1 LSRRPVKMLLALGL
15 CVAPAAAQVV
25 VREEALVIPTWPVGP
40 PSPYPVYPGPQGAIY
55 PYTLSDT
62 LGEEKRDKT
71 YHAVFLEN
79 EYVQVLILPEIG
91 GRVHGA
97 LDKTNGYKWLY
108 WQPTIKPGLISMTGA
123 WISGG
128 IEWNF
133 PHGHRPSGFMPVDY
147 RVVRHPDGS
156 ATVWVGETEPV
167 YRMRWL
173 VGITLAPGRS
183 SFACDYLFVNPTDTR
198 HPFQFWATSATHA
211 NEWSQ
216 AQYPGDIVTGHGKE
230 EFWHWPVEG
239 GVDQSWWKN
248 VQNAS
253 SFFAWQSQDDWFGTY
268 DHKAEGGLVHVA
280 DHRVM
285 PGKKLW
291 TWGAGPSGRIWEDI
305 LTEGGGPYF
314 EPQAGAFSDNQP
326 DYHWMAPG
334 QVRRAHDVWYPVRG
348 IRGFKKATEDFALNV
363 DLKDQKAFA
372 GVYATSAR
380 DGVRITL
387 DDVRSGERLVDVKV
401 NVAPDRPF
409 TAEVDGALGLAL
421 HELRLRV
428 YDGGGKLAA
437 ELQPAPPREVALP
450 QPAKPLAPPAEL
462 KPDELHAAGEWLDRF
477 RRRPEAQAYYAEA
490 LRRDPDDARVQ
501 AELGGIALDET
512 RWAEAIAHFDKALAR
527 DGENGR
533 AHFGRGVALAALGR
547 TAEAEEAFGR
557 AVLAADQ
564 ASAAERALSRIAF
577 SRGATRAALA
587 HLETA
592 ESGNGTLADLPAL
605 RAAAFRLLGEPEAAL
620 RAAERSLEL
629 DPMHFMGGREKTLAL
644 AALRRPTD
652 EWQAIWHGYMRDAV
666 QNQLELAAA
675 YVESGLPQDAEAVLA
690 DAAAHAPAAADESP
704 FSAQRGTPML
714 DYLLGYLALG
724 RGDVSAAHACFARAA
739 ERPLAYANP
748 HRVVEAA
755 ALEAAIHEDPQD
767 SHAHHLLGNALYGFG
782 RREDGLAQWREAT
795 RLYPGL
801 GLAWRNVGYAEH
813 QLGGDER
820 AALEA
825 YRNAFSARPGDA
837 SILLELD
844 QAQERVRVP
853 AAERLALLES
863 HRPVVDRRDDLVMR
877 WIDLQLDAG
886 SPAGLEAARDVLV
899 TRHFHSWEGLYGV
912 HQAFVEA
919 NQRLGD
925 LALARKDVKT
935 ALARYQQAFEYPR
948 NLEVAPRTPDFRAHL
963 NWSVANAYLTAG
975 HKAQA
980 RPALEAVV
988 AESYPRPGLGS
999 YYQSLAQQAL
1009 GRADL
1014 AARLLQQLEERAQAL
1029 VAHGHGGRN
1038 RAAGEYLLSLALA
1051 ARGDAKA
1058 AAEARGR
1065 AEALDPHPARAALTL
1080 AQVEFASAHQ

>member
-1 LSRRPVKMLLALGL
+1 MRRPVKILLAVAL
-15 CVAPAAAQVV
+15 CGPPAAAEVV
-25 VREEALVIPTWPVGP
+25 VREELLAIPTWQAGP
-40 PSPYPVYPGPQGAIY
+40 PSLHPVYPGPQGAIY
-55 PYTLSDT
+55 PYTLDDT
-62 LGEEKRDKT
+62 LGEGKRAKT
-71 YHAVFLEN
+71 YQAVFLEN

-183 SFACDYLFVNPTDTR
+183 SFACDYVFVNPTDTR

-230 EFWHWPVEG
+230 EFWHWPVHD

-248 VQNAS
+248 VKNAS

-363 DLKDQKAFA
+363 ELKGEKAFA

-380 DGVRITL
+380 DGVRVTL
-387 DDVRSGERLVDVKV
+387 EDVRSGERLVDQMVL
-401 NVAPDRPF
+401 VAPDRPF
-409 TAEVDGALGLAL
+409 TAEVDTALAL
-421 HELRLRV
+421 ELEDLRLRV

-437 ELQPAPPREVALP
+437 ELVPARPREVELP
-450 QPAKPLAPPAEL
+450 KPAKPLAPPAEL
-462 KPDELHAAGEWLDRF
+462 KPDELYAAGEWLERF
-477 RRRPEAQAYYAEA
+477 RRPSEAQAYFAEA
-490 LRRDPDDARVQ
+490 LRRDPGDARVQ
-501 AELGGIALDET
+501 AELGGKALDET
-512 RWAEAIAHFDKALAR
+512 RWADAIAHFDKVLAR

-533 AHFGRGVALAALGR
+533 AHFGRGVALTALGR
-547 TAEAEEAFGR
+547 AGEAEEAFGR

-564 ASAAERALSRIAF
+564 AAAAERALSRIAF
-577 SRGATRAALA
+577 GRGAAREALA
-587 HLETA
+587 HLEAA
-592 ESGNGTLADLPAL
+592 EAGNGGLADLPAL
-605 RAAAFRLLGEPEAAL
+605 RAAAYRLLGQPEASL
-620 RAAERSLEL
+620 RAAERALEL

-644 AALRRPTD
+644 AALRRPTE
-652 EWQAIWHGYMRDAV
+652 EWQAVWHGYMRDAV
-666 QNQLELAAA
+666 QNELELAAA
-675 YVESGLPQDAEAVLA
+675 YVEAGLAQDAEAVLA
-690 DAAAHAPAAADESP
+690 DAAARAPVAVDESP
-704 FSAQRGTPML
+704 FSAQRGSPML
-714 DYLLGYLALG
+714 DYLLGYLALR
-724 RGDVSAAHACFARAA
+724 RGDASAAHACFARAA

-748 HRVVEAA
+748 HRVVEAM

-767 SHAHHLLGNALYGFG
+767 SHARHLLGNALYGFG
-782 RREDGLAQWREAT
+782 RREDGLAQWREAA
-795 RLYPGL
+795 RLDPGL
-801 GLAWRNVGYAEH
+801 ALAWRNVGYAEH
-813 QLGGDER
+813 QLRGDER
-820 AALEA
+820 ASLEA
-825 YRNAFSARPGDA
+825 YRNAFAASPGDA
-837 SILLELD
+837 RILLELD
-844 QAQERVRVP
+844 QALERAKVP
-853 AAERLALLES
+853 GAERLALLES
-863 HRPVVDRRDDLVMR
+863 HRPVVDRRDDLTMR

-886 SPAGLEAARDVLV
+886 SPAGLEAARDVLL
-899 TRHFHSWEGLYGV
+899 TRHFHTWEGLYGV
-912 HQAFVEA
+912 HLAFVEA

-925 LALARKDVKT
+925 LALARKDLKT
-935 ALARYQQAFEYPR
+935 ALLRYRQAFEYPK
-948 NLEVAPRTPDFRAHL
+948 NLEVAPRTPDFQAHL
-963 NWSVANAYLTAG
+963 NWSLANAYLAAG
-975 HKAQA
+975 RKDQA
-980 RPALEAVV
+980 RPALAAVL
-988 AESYPRPGLGS
+988 AEKYARPGLGS

-1009 GRADL
+1009 GHGDL
-1014 AARLLQQLEERAQAL
+1014 AARLLQQVEERGRAL
-1029 VAHGHGGRN
+1029 VADGRAG
-1038 RAAGEYLLSLALA
+1038 RDQAAGEYLLSLALA
-1051 ARGDAKA
+1051 AKGDAKA
-1058 AAEARGR
+1058 AAGARAR